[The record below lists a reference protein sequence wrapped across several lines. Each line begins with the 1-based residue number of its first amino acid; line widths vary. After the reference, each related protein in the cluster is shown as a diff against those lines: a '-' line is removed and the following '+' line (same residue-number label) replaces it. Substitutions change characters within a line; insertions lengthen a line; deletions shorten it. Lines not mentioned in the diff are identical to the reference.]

1 MSINQPKNYLLENLD
16 FPAIQPLPAE
26 IKRPFWSVMI
36 TTYKR
41 TEYLEQALRS
51 VLNQGISIDQMQIEV
66 VDDCSP
72 EENTKAIETIVKQVG
87 KGRVSFYRQPQ
98 NVGIY
103 ANWNTCIARSLGH
116 WVHILHD
123 DDLVML
129 GFYQTLQKSL
139 EQESNAG
146 AAFCRYTYINEKGDR
161 QCLSRLERETPGI
174 LPNWIER
181 IAVSQAIQ
189 CPSIVVKRTTYEKL
203 GGFYLQLRWSNDWE
217 MWKRIAINYPVW
229 YEPQILA
236 SYRLHSASESSQLTR
251 SGANIVD
258 VRNAVNFSQSYLA
271 EKLSRKYA
279 KKLSKMAL
287 IHYAYYAFNDA
298 KRFINKGDFV
308 AAFSQLKE
316 ALRCSPSIKM
326 ILKSLI
332 LASGAFYQIISSRLK
347 RV

>member
-1 MSINQPKNYLLENLD
+1 MNKSKTSSEENIAFPSIEPIPEG
-16 FPAIQPLPAE
+16 IH
-26 IKRPFWSVMI
+26 RPFWSVMI
-36 TTYKR
+36 TSYKR
-41 TEYLEQALRS
+41 IEYLEQALRS
-51 VLNQGISIDQMQIEV
+51 VLNQGIDEQDMQIEV

-72 EENTKAIETIVKQVG
+72 PENAQKIAKIVEEVG
-87 KGRVSFYRQPQ
+87 KGRVAFYRQPQ

-103 ANWNTCIARSLGH
+103 ANWNTCIARSRGH

-123 DDLVML
+123 DDFVMP
-129 GFYQTLQKSL
+129 GFYRCLQESL
-139 EQESNAG
+139 EQESNVG
-146 AAFCRYTYINEKGDR
+146 AAFCRYAYINEEGER
-161 QCLSRLERETPGI
+161 HFLSRLERKTPGI
-174 LPNWIER
+174 LSNWIER

-189 CPSIVVKRTTYEKL
+189 CPSIVVKRKTYEQL

-236 SYRLHSASESSQLTR
+236 SYRLHSSSESSQLTR

-258 VRNAVNFSQSYLA
+258 IRNAINFSQSYLA
-271 EKLSRKYA
+271 EKLSPKYA
-279 KKLSKMAL
+279 KKLSKMAF

-316 ALRCSPSIKM
+316 ALLCSPSIKM
-326 ILKSLI
+326 ILKSLM
-332 LASGAFYQIISSRLK
+332 LVTRAFYQMISSRLQ
-347 RV
+347 RA